1 MKAKKIIIPAAIIVG
16 VAAIGGGI
24 IALGNSASQ
33 VTYAETVRIEQK
45 SLEDNIS
52 VNGTIKSSEKKNVYS
67 MLSYQVDSV
76 NVEVGDE
83 VKKGDVL
90 CTINTD
96 ELQQQ
101 ILQTENDID
110 NSGVTKDYNISD
122 AEQLYNDALES
133 YENGD
138 TLASAK
144 NAVEQAEKNLEE
156 AKRQAANGK
165 DTTLPSSVRSADA
178 SVESAKLNYDN
189 AVKAYE
195 DAVKAL
201 EPENYSADMK
211 VIKEDLD
218 EIKEL
223 WDIVDKYKPNEE
235 LNEAKGR
242 YDAAKEIYE
251 EMKDRGDGAYAPEY
265 EQEVTKEYN
274 DSKAEY
280 EALEQKYDKDNLEEQ
295 LKAKQTAFDSAVER
309 LEAARD
315 SAKNAMDSAKL
326 AYDNAVA
333 AYDTAVKQSENT
345 EEDYSVSIKNAEDA
359 LRTAQDNYDL
369 AVRQA
374 ESELSSLKKAAEKQ
388 RTVSGL
394 NDTQVIMLEN
404 LKDKLEYA
412 VVTAP
417 CDGIITTVNAEE
429 GASAVGA
436 LFTIE
441 NIDSLEISAY
451 VGEYDIPYVKE
462 GMDVVIR
469 CDALGETEFSGKVT
483 DVAKTPTVSSASQ
496 GTNYAVEVSISD
508 GDERLLSGMNAKLK
522 IISSRKDNALTVTYD
537 ALTTDEDG
545 NDAVYV
551 AEKDENGVYKA
562 RLVPVEIGL
571 ETDYEIEVISSELK
585 EGMYVLT
592 DTSTIM
598 DGSTVMINEAEAQE
612 E

>member
-122 AEQLYNDALES
+122 AEQRYNDALES

-178 SVESAKLNYDN
+178 SVESAKMNYDN

-211 VIKEDLD
+211 AMKESLD
-218 EIKEL
+218 ELKGYLDLEVNHKYNKEL
-223 WDIVDKYKPNEE
+223 S
-235 LNEAKGR
+235 EAKGAFE
-242 YDAAKEIYE
+242 AAE
-251 EMKDRGDGAYAPEY
+251 
-265 EQEVTKEYN
+265 KEYKEATETEGEYAADYVKKVTEEYN
-274 DSKAEY
+274 EKKAEY
-280 EALEQKYDKDNLEEQ
+280 EAMEKKYDRETLEDQ
-295 LKAKQTAFDSAVER
+295 IKSQQTTFDSAVER
-309 LEAARD
+309 LESARD
-315 SAKNAMDSAKL
+315 NAKNSMDSAKL

-369 AVRQA
+369 AARQA

-417 CDGIITTVNAEE
+417 CDGIITAVNAEE

-483 DVAKTPTVSSASQ
+483 DVAKTPAVSSASQ

-551 AEKDENGVYKA
+551 AEKDENGDYKA